1 MERRKTEKAAALW
14 LSLILICIAI
24 ASGRADWHLVGLY
37 ADGPWWG
44 RFSYVF
50 FHANLL
56 HAALNC
62 WCLLSVVFLYEV
74 RWPRLLLALAVAAS
88 VPAGVLGEYFV
99 SLHAPTIGLSGM
111 VYALFGLLSFD
122 VRRRWYYQGCMAM
135 YLSLG
140 FFLPNSSAV
149 VHLWCY
155 ALGLLLAAVRYLYK
169 WRMK

>member
-1 MERRKTEKAAALW
+1 MERRKVEKASSLW
-14 LSLILICIAI
+14 LSLILICIAV
-24 ASGRADWHLVGLY
+24 ALGHTDWHSVGLY
-37 ADGPWWG
+37 AGGPWWG
-44 RFSYVF
+44 RFSYEF

-74 RWPRLLLALAVAAS
+74 RWPRLLLAFAVAAS
-88 VPAGVLGEYFV
+88 VPAGALSGYFV
-99 SLHAPTIGLSGM
+99 SLCTPSIGLSGM

-122 VRRRWYYQGCMAM
+122 VRRRWYYQGCMVM
-135 YLSLG
+135 YLTLG

-155 ALGLLLAAVRYLYK
+155 ALGFLCAAVRCLYK